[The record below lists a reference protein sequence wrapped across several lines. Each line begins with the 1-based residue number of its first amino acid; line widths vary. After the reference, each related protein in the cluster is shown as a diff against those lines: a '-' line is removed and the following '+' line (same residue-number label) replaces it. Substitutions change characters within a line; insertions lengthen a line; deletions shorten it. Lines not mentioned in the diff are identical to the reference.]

1 MTKNTAVRF
10 AWPLAAAA
18 WLAACGPQGGDQ
30 ADSGDT
36 ELAQAAA
43 PAPGEAALPPGHP
56 GMAADADAAAQPAA
70 LARCTMCHSF
80 AEGEGLKIGPNLHGI
95 VGRTAGTSP
104 GYNYSPAMRDS
115 GIVWTEQTL
124 DSYLAAPGGMLPG
137 TRMPMGEPDPAKRA
151 EIIAFLKS
159 NG

>member
-1 MTKNTAVRF
+1 
-10 AWPLAAAA
+10 
-18 WLAACGPQGGDQ
+18 
-30 ADSGDT
+30 
-36 ELAQAAA
+36 
-43 PAPGEAALPPGHP
+43 
-56 GMAADADAAAQPAA
+56 
-70 LARCTMCHSF
+70 MCHSF

-104 GYNYSPAMRDS
+104 GYNYSPAMRES